1 MENKAA
7 FRKNKISFGVGT
19 IGRDMVYTMV
29 SMYLLVFITEAV
41 GVTDAQLISITTI
54 MMAARVFDAF
64 NDPIMGA
71 IVDNTHTRFG
81 KYKPWIV
88 AGILMSAVVALLLF
102 MDMGLTGVSYLI
114 YFTVLYILWDVAWT
128 MNDISYWSMMPSL
141 SYDQKEREEIGAFAR
156 ICANIGLFFVVGS
169 VIPLTRLLGNATG
182 SLKSGFT
189 LFMLILV
196 VVMVGFQ
203 MVTVLG
209 VKETKILGGKD
220 TSKTTLKVMIRA
232 LTQNDQLLY
241 TGICMAL
248 FMVGY
253 MSTTTFGVYY
263 FKYVFR
269 NEGLYSVFGIILGL
283 SQVTALLI
291 FPWFSKRYTR
301 KKIYGLA
308 TVLVIIGYILFFF
321 APPNMLFVGP
331 AGVIIFIGQAFIQ
344 LLMLVFLADTIEYGH
359 LKLGKRNESVSFA
372 IQPFIY
378 KIGAALANAIVG
390 YTLVISGINSLGEG
404 EILGARGLFL
414 VKTSMMLIPLV
425 LIVISLIIYLR
436 GYIIDEA
443 YYKEILVKLK
453 ERADMEKEA

>member
-1 MENKAA
+1 MENKAT

-88 AGILMSAVVALLLF
+88 AGILMSAVVAMLLF

-169 VIPLTRLLGNATG
+169 VIPLTRLLGSATG

-196 VVMVGFQ
+196 IIMVGFQ

-209 VKETKILGGKD
+209 VKETKILGGED

-248 FMVGY
+248 FMIGY

-269 NEGLYSVFGIILGL
+269 NEGLYSVFGIILGV

-291 FPWFSKRYTR
+291 FPWFSRRYTR
-301 KKIYGLA
+301 KMIYGLA
-308 TVLVIIGYILFFF
+308 TVLVIIGYI
-321 APPNMLFVGP
+321 
-331 AGVIIFIGQAFIQ
+331 
-344 LLMLVFLADTIEYGH
+344 
-359 LKLGKRNESVSFA
+359 
-372 IQPFIY
+372 
-378 KIGAALANAIVG
+378 
-390 YTLVISGINSLGEG
+390 
-404 EILGARGLFL
+404 
-414 VKTSMMLIPLV
+414 
-425 LIVISLIIYLR
+425 
-436 GYIIDEA
+436 
-443 YYKEILVKLK
+443 
-453 ERADMEKEA
+453 